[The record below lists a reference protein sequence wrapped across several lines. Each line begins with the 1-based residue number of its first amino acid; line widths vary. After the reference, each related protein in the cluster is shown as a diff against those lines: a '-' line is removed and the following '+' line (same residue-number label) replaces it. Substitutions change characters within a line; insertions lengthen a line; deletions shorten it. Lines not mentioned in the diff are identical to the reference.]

1 MMGRGFHLTRIAG
14 IDVYLDWSLLII
26 VTLVTAMLALGVFP
40 QWHPDWSLMTIWT
53 TALAAAV
60 LLLLSVLIHE
70 MSHAVVGRAQGIDI
84 RRITLFVFGGMAHLR
99 EEPHAWRSEFWMAIV
114 GPITSLVLGVVC
126 IVLALAIGGPL
137 EVDPEEPQRTF
148 AQFGPVST
156 LLLWL
161 GPVNIVLAVF
171 NLVPGFPLDG
181 GRVLRAALWGAT
193 GDLHLATRWA
203 SYGGQAFAWL
213 LIGSGIGMALG
224 LHVPLLGTGLVPGL
238 WLALIGWFL
247 NNAAVMAY
255 QQLLLRESLDDV
267 PVAQLML
274 TDVPAVGAD
283 MSLSTLVDDYMMP
296 THERAFPV
304 MKNEALA
311 GLICLQ
317 DVSKIPRAKWDM
329 TRVADV
335 MTSTENL
342 ATIGPEE
349 SSSRAMMT
357 LSQRGVNQ
365 LPVIER
371 GRVRGLIRRED
382 ILKWLTLYGDPALRR

>member
-1 MMGRGFHLTRIAG
+1 
-14 IDVYLDWSLLII
+14 
-26 VTLVTAMLALGVFP
+26 
-40 QWHPDWSLMTIWT
+40 
-53 TALAAAV
+53 
-60 LLLLSVLIHE
+60 
-70 MSHAVVGRAQGIDI
+70 
-84 RRITLFVFGGMAHLR
+84 
-99 EEPHAWRSEFWMAIV
+99 
-114 GPITSLVLGVVC
+114 VC

-296 THERAFPV
+296 THQRAFPV